1 MGRLNLND
9 NLFIGTQ
16 ELKAFQDNILQFKTL
31 LGYLTST
38 YGFVDLKDKSRYSEG
53 ENNCWKVTPT
63 TGGAFLI
70 STPSYAF
77 AYPNKLIAWTN
88 SSRII
93 QVPSSFDNK
102 TFWVKIKYA
111 EDSFEQGT
119 LSVDAQGNVTGTN
132 TKFLDRLRGEP
143 NFASVI
149 ELFAYDSTSNT
160 WISQGQW
167 SVESVN
173 TNTTCVINTI
183 NATPN
188 TTISYL
194 YKVVGT
200 FPLGTVITTAMKF
213 PLIYDSCE
221 VELVEETTENQAP
234 NEAVMMISNEE
245 FYIARVKYQQGVLTV
260 LADTKYYYEDT
271 ALFDPKYSKWWSL
284 K

>member
-1 MGRLNLND
+1 MGKLNLND

-16 ELKAFQDNILQFKTL
+16 ELKAFQDNALQFKTL
-31 LGYLTST
+31 LGYLTNT
-38 YGFVDLKDKSRYSEG
+38 YGFVDLVDKSRLVEK
-53 ENNCWKVTPT
+53 ENNCWKVSPT
-63 TGGAFLI
+63 TGGAFTI
-70 STPSYAF
+70 QAPSYAF

-93 QVPSSFDNK
+93 QVPSSFEGK
-102 TFWVKIKYA
+102 VFWVKIKYS

-119 LSVDAQGNVTGTN
+119 LRVNSQGSITGTN
-132 TKFLDRLRGEP
+132 TKFLDKLRGEP

-149 ELFAYDSTSNT
+149 ELFAYDSVSGT

-173 TNTTCVINTI
+173 TDTSCVINTS
-183 NATPN
+183 NATPD

-200 FPLGTVITTAMKF
+200 FPIGTVITTNMKF
-213 PLIYDSCE
+213 PFIYDSCE
-221 VELVEETTENQAP
+221 VELIEETTENQAP
-234 NEAVMMISNEE
+234 SETVMMISREE
-245 FYIARVKYQQGVLTV
+245 FYIARISYNQGVLTV
-260 LADTKYYYEDT
+260 LGDTKYYFEDST
-271 ALFDPKYSKWWSL
+271 LFDPKYSKWWSL

>member
-16 ELKAFQDNILQFKTL
+16 ELKTFQDNILQFKTL

-53 ENNCWKVTPT
+53 ENSCWKVTST
-63 TGGAFLI
+63 TGGAFSI

-93 QVPSSFDNK
+93 QVPSSFNNK

-167 SVESVN
+167 SVESVS
-173 TNTTCVINTI
+173 TNTACVINTI

-200 FPLGTVITTAMKF
+200 FPLGTVVTTAMKF

-245 FYIARVKYQQGVLTV
+245 FYIARVNYQQGVLTV